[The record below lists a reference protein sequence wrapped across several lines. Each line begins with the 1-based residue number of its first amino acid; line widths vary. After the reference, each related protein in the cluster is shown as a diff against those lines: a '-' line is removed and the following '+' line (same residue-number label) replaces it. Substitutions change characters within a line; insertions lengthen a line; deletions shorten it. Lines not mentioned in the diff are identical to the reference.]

1 MFSRPATIDRAEG
14 AAVTVTVPFRIVDAH
29 HHVWDPDVNYHPWL
43 RDKPVS
49 HFRYGDYGAIRRRYL
64 VPDYLADAKNWNVAG
79 SVYVEAEWD
88 PADPIGEMDYIAT
101 LRRTHGYPSVAVG
114 QIWLDRDDAA
124 GVLERLADHDFVRSV
139 RQKPRANAAPSDRAA
154 GGMTEARW
162 REGFARLRSHGLRF
176 DLQTP
181 WWHLHEAADL
191 ARAFPDTPI
200 IVNHAGLP
208 TDRSPEGIASWRAAM
223 AGVASCRNVAV
234 KISGIGRPGH
244 AWTANRNR
252 EVVLTTIGLF
262 GVERCMFG
270 SNFPVDGLCATFD
283 EIYGGFGAITQ
294 ELSASERQAL
304 FHDNAVR
311 IYAIPQA
318 FLRTEPEDQVARSG

>member
-1 MFSRPATIDRAEG
+1 LIGEG
-14 AAVTVTVPFRIVDAH
+14 AAVTVTVPFPIVDAH
-29 HHVWDPDVNYHPWL
+29 HHVWDPEVNYHPWL
-43 RDKPVS
+43 RDRPVS
-49 HFRYGDYGAIRRRYL
+49 GFRYGDYAAIRRRYL
-64 VPDYLADAKNWNVAG
+64 VSDHLADARNWTVAG

-88 PADPIGEMDYIAT
+88 PTDPIGEMDYIAT

-114 QIWLDRDDAA
+114 QIWLDRGDAP

-139 RQKPRANAAPSDRAA
+139 RQKPRANGSPSDRIA

-181 WWHLHEAADL
+181 WWHLPEAADL
-191 ARAFPDTPI
+191 ARAFPDTQI
-200 IVNHAGLP
+200 IVNHTGLP
-208 TDRSPEGIASWRAAM
+208 ADRSLEGIAAWRAAM
-223 AGVASCRNVAV
+223 AGVASCPNVAV
-234 KISGIGRPGH
+234 KISGIGTPGH
-244 AWTANRNR
+244 AWTADRNR
-252 EVVLTTIGLF
+252 DVVLITIGLF

-283 EIYGGFGAITQ
+283 EIYGGFSAITN
-294 ELSASERQAL
+294 ELSPSERQAL

-311 IYAIPQA
+311 IYAIP
-318 FLRTEPEDQVARSG
+318 LGSLHTKPEDQAARSG